1 MNLTLAIS
9 PCPNDT
15 FIFDAMIHQKIDTEG
30 LTFTFILEDVE
41 TLNKMAKESTAD
53 ITKVSYGAVS
63 SLINNYMIL
72 DAGGALGKGVGPLLI
87 SKTKPSE
94 IPVDIISTTI
104 ALPGINT
111 TAHLLFNL
119 AFPGAQHKLFMPFD
133 HIEDAVLNEEV
144 DLGVIIHENRF
155 TYAAKGLY
163 KIADLGDVWEKNTG
177 LPIPLGGI
185 MARRSFDQALRQK
198 INRVI
203 QKSTKFAFE
212 HIEDLPPF
220 VKENAQEM
228 DEAIMR
234 KHIDLYV
241 NEYSLELGLNGRNA
255 VMRLIQASEEFSN
268 KKITNQL
275 EIFAD

>member
-30 LTFTFILEDVE
+30 LTFTYILEDVE

-119 AFPGAQHKLFMPFD
+119 AFPRAQHKLFMPFD

-203 QKSTKFAFE
+203 QKSTEFAFE
-212 HIEDLPPF
+212 HIEDRPPF

-228 DEAIMR
+228 DEAIMK
-234 KHIDLYV
+234 KHIELYV
-241 NEYSLELGLNGRNA
+241 NEYSLGLGMNGRNA

>member
-30 LTFTFILEDVE
+30 LTFTYILEDVE
-41 TLNKMAKESTAD
+41 TLNKMAKVSTSD

-63 SLINNYMIL
+63 NLIDNYTIL

-87 SKTKPSE
+87 SKIKPTE
-94 IPVDIISTTI
+94 IDLNITSASI

-119 AFPGAQHKLFMPFD
+119 AYPGAQHKLFMPFD
-133 HIEDAVLNEEV
+133 QIEDSVLNEEV
-144 DLGVIIHENRF
+144 ELGVIIHENRF
-155 TYAAKGLY
+155 TYADKGLY

-185 MARRSFDQALRQK
+185 MARRSFDQALLQK

-203 QKSTKFAFE
+203 QKSTAFAFE
-212 HIEDLPPF
+212 NSEDLSPF

-241 NEYSLELGLNGRNA
+241 NEYSLGLGTNGRNA
-255 VMRLIQASEEFSN
+255 VMRLLQASEEFSN
-268 KKITNQL
+268 KKTTNQL
-275 EIFAD
+275 DIFAD

>member
-30 LTFTFILEDVE
+30 LTFTYMLEDVE
-41 TLNKMAKESTAD
+41 TLNQMAKLSTAD

-63 SLINNYMIL
+63 TLIDNYSIL

-87 SKTKPSE
+87 SKIKPSE
-94 IPVDIISTTI
+94 TALDISTLTI

-119 AFPGAQHKLFMPFD
+119 AYPGAQHKIFMPFD
-133 HIEDAVLNEEV
+133 YIEDAVLNEEV

-155 TYAAKGLY
+155 TYADKGLY

-185 MARRSFDQALRQK
+185 MARRSFDQDLLQK

-203 QKSTKFAFE
+203 KKSTAFAFE
-212 HIEDLPPF
+212 HTEELPPF

-241 NEYSLELGLNGRNA
+241 NEYSLGLGVNGRKA
-255 VMRLIQASEEFSN
+255 VLSLIKASEEFSN
-268 KKITNQL
+268 KKTTDQL

>member
-30 LTFTFILEDVE
+30 LTFTYILEDVE

-119 AFPGAQHKLFMPFD
+119 AFPGAKHKLFMPFD

-185 MARRSFDQALRQK
+185 IARRSFDQALRQK

-203 QKSTKFAFE
+203 QKSTEFAFE

-228 DEAIMR
+228 DEAIMK
-234 KHIDLYV
+234 KHIELYV
-241 NEYSLELGLNGRNA
+241 NEYSLGLGMNGRNA

>member
-275 EIFAD
+275 EIFAN

>member
-1 MNLTLAIS
+1 
-9 PCPNDT
+9 
-15 FIFDAMIHQKIDTEG
+15 MIHQKIDTEG
-30 LTFTFILEDVE
+30 LTFTYILEDVE

-53 ITKVSYGAVS
+53 VTKVSYGAVS

-94 IPVDIISTTI
+94 IPVDIVSTTI

-119 AFPGAQHKLFMPFD
+119 AFPGAQHKFFMPFD

-203 QKSTKFAFE
+203 KKSIEFAFE

-220 VKENAQEM
+220 VKQNAQEM

-241 NEYSLELGLNGRNA
+241 NEYSLGLGMNGRNA
-255 VMRLIQASEEFSN
+255 VMRLLEASEEFSN